1 MRHIKYEILNMN
13 YGAYD
18 TYHIVI
24 RKNTVKK
31 APAPRFCGA
40 AYLSDPLRVELMT
53 MNYCGRCGSANGATA
68 RFCRQCGADLSSQAA
83 ASSSA
88 PPFNVEFSGRPV
100 TKNLERET
108 RPAPSEPESP
118 HGAGPVEG
126 GPRDRT
132 SDAPAKGEV
141 GEQDP
146 RAISESLRRIR
157 ASGPL
162 IIAAI
167 KQNADRQSI
176 DRINEIIAQSI
187 QGMTEDKAPVES
199 PVESSVGSGG
209 AVAPEAPPRIQ
220 QAEER
225 GASQPTHRAPNEEAG
240 PQTAPQV
247 NASQGVAEQN
257 SQALVRSTP
266 QGGGRAVVK
275 TPAQSGPRTTQRK
288 APVAMAQSVARR
300 ATGWLSGLS
309 GNRSISHGTPG
320 GGHSGPSTVLM
331 QASGFKPKSSKGPK
345 VILGIIALAVLL
357 AAPIYLLFRDRLLG
371 QAQPADGDLKL
382 ISAEDQSARLVKDAS
397 SERAQGKYDAAID
410 HYHRALELAPNN
422 VEIRFLLARTYVVA
436 KRIDDAARSCREI
449 LRIAPEHLD
458 ARLQLAEIY
467 RAKGNWNAAYREYR
481 NIIELN
487 QSSSQAADAL
497 AAIESQQAVAQM
509 EERAKDA
516 ISRRRRSRA
525 PIPSLPVAVLRD
537 QVPLLTSGLS
547 ESWRVNP
554 PPALSGIGIEEKPDP
569 RGMAEVHKRLGV
581 RFLNIR
587 EFRAAINEFLQALN
601 LTPEDKDLYY
611 FIGSS
616 YHGMNLQAEA
626 YDYYRR
632 VDSGP
637 YVGPAESGAKQTR
650 KAAREAN
657 KRSDDRKSSSMVNE
671 IEDIN
676 ENKSSKHKS
685 VVNKILDSLK

>member
-1 MRHIKYEILNMN
+1 
-13 YGAYD
+13 
-18 TYHIVI
+18 
-24 RKNTVKK
+24 
-31 APAPRFCGA
+31 
-40 AYLSDPLRVELMT
+40 

-88 PPFNVEFSGRPV
+88 PPFNVEFSGKPV
-100 TKNLERET
+100 SKNLERET
-108 RPAPSEPESP
+108 RPATSEPESP
-118 HGAGPVEG
+118 HEAGPVEV
-126 GPRDRT
+126 GPGDRT
-132 SDAPAKGEV
+132 PDAAAGGE
-141 GEQDP
+141 GGDQDP
-146 RAISESLRRIR
+146 KAISESLRRIR

-167 KQNADRQSI
+167 KQNTDRQSI

-209 AVAPEAPPRIQ
+209 AVAPEAPPRFQ
-220 QAEER
+220 QVEER
-225 GASQPTHRAPNEEAG
+225 GASQPTDRAPNEEAG
-240 PQTAPQV
+240 PQTAHTV
-247 NASQGVAEQN
+247 SASQGVAGQN

-266 QGGGRAVVK
+266 QEGARAVVK
-275 TPAQSGPRTTQRK
+275 TPEQSGPKTAQRK
-288 APVAMAQSVARR
+288 ATAEMAQSVARR
-300 ATGWLSGLS
+300 ATGWLSGLNA
-309 GNRSISHGTPG
+309 NRSISHGTPS

-357 AAPIYLLFRDRLLG
+357 AAPIYLVFRDRLLG
-371 QAQPADGDLKL
+371 QAQPAAGDLNL
-382 ISAEDQSARLVKDAS
+382 ISPEDQSGRLVKDAS
-397 SERAQGKYDAAID
+397 AERAQGRYDAAIE
-410 HYHRALELAPNN
+410 HFHRALDLAPNN
-422 VEIRFLLARTYVVA
+422 VEIRFLLAQTYVVA
-436 KRIDDAARSCREI
+436 GRVEDAAKSCREI

-467 RAKGNWNAAYREYR
+467 RAKANWSAAYREYR

-487 QSSSQAADAL
+487 QSSSQAAAAL

-509 EERAKDA
+509 EGRAKDA
-516 ISRRRRSRA
+516 MARRRHSRA

-537 QVPLLTSGLS
+537 QVPLVTSGIS
-547 ESWRVNP
+547 EVRRVD
-554 PPALSGIGIEEKPDP
+554 PPALSGAGVEEKPDP
-569 RGMAEVHKRLGV
+569 RGVAEIHKRLGV

-587 EFRAAINEFLQALN
+587 EFHAAINEFLQALS
-601 LTPEDKDLYY
+601 LTPEDKDLFY

-616 YHGMNLQAEA
+616 YHGLNQQAEA

-632 VDSGP
+632 VDTGP

-657 KRSDDRKSSSMVNE
+657 KRRDDQKIPSMKNE

-676 ENKSSKHKS
+676 ENKTSKHKS
-685 VVNKILDSLK
+685 VVNRILDGLR